1 MFILKSCTRCHGD
14 LGQDRDGE
22 FVCLQCGHE
31 LRPAE
36 REALV
41 ASINMARSGLD
52 AGRSLDLAIAG

>member
-22 FVCLQCGHE
+22 LVCLQCGHE

-36 REALV
+36 RAALLARMERARTGLNGERKPAV
-41 ASINMARSGLD
+41 AL
-52 AGRSLDLAIAG
+52 AG

>member
-14 LGQDRDGE
+14 LGQDHDGE

-36 REALV
+36 V
-41 ASINMARSGLD
+41 AVLLERIERAH
-52 AGRSLDLAIAG
+52 A